1 MPRRIRQI
9 MLSDEVAT
17 LPPSASVYAAAAVMK
32 RRSRALT
39 AWASVRFIMWRA
51 PGTISARPWGASAA
65 MACDIAG
72 LEFGRL
78 QPLTV

>member
-32 RRSRALT
+32 RQRQCVAAVLNWSDVL
-39 AWASVRFIMWRA
+39 
-51 PGTISARPWGASAA
+51 ISMVFKGH
-65 MACDIAG
+65 
-72 LEFGRL
+72 
-78 QPLTV
+78 